1 MNRAYALLA
10 SLILI
15 ATPMTGCISGEDLV
29 DEILGCVDENAANYD
44 DNATVELLGDCIYIA
59 SIDSFMSAMEDEM
72 GIGALLEESPRA
84 GYSYTMNMNG
94 FDPEMGMEID
104 VTSTQ
109 QVMVDLNND
118 SVYIHTAMSYVPMIT
133 MEYTHAQVG
142 EVVNIHYSLSGMMA
156 AQAGG
161 ADSGSY
167 QTLSLIHI

>member
-59 SIDSFMSAMEDEM
+59 SIDSFMTAMEDEM

-109 QVMVDLNND
+109 QVMVDLNSD

-133 MEYTHAQVG
+133 MEYT
-142 EVVNIHYSLSGMMA
+142 
-156 AQAGG
+156 
-161 ADSGSY
+161 
-167 QTLSLIHI
+167 LSLIHI